1 MRLACLGLAG
11 FCLAGLGWVGLG
23 SVGLGSG
30 GRVPDPARA
39 QQSQPG
45 GELSGPVTEPAASPI
60 PVGDWND
67 PPRDAR
73 PTARGWWPG
82 GSVAPG
88 KGRRQLEAIQS
99 AGFGAVELQPLL
111 LGLGETDV
119 LEDPRL
125 RTVGGADFFAR
136 VADAAAV
143 AKTLGL
149 GFDLTLGS
157 GWPGGL
163 PTSPA
168 NAERQLLMASVD
180 VQGPADFRGA
190 LPGPPDQTY
199 RDAVEWV
206 LDVLGPPDTEIRRVA
221 VLAGRVEA
229 GPGGVPTLSDV
240 RELSDRVEGEIL
252 AWRVPPGSWRVFA
265 LYANSTSHFVMGGAF
280 PGREEDARVV
290 DHLSRSGADALLDGY
305 GAPAMAALA
314 GQSVRGLFVDSFELM
329 GELPFTPGFPAAFE
343 AYAGYDLIPQLPL
356 IFRRGGESKYAEM
369 IDFLGRGGGP
379 LYRAPAG
386 EGAER
391 AERIREDY
399 EAVRSQLFQDE
410 FVGRL
415 AEWARARDL
424 EFRLQAHGGYG
435 DYLDTYALADVP
447 EAEGLFAD
455 GGFDFLKLAASAA
468 HVSGRRWASSESF
481 ITLQVLG
488 TRLGWEEMQLLAG
501 RAYAA
506 GINRVVHHGV
516 PYPYTRAD
524 GEAWFPFSGGFGR
537 ILAGPFPMSS
547 EIDASF
553 LRALPEFN
561 AFLARL
567 SVAMSQGTPVADVA
581 WLRVDPAYP
590 DAASIQLG
598 RVEVGSGESE
608 TTRVLRARGLSH
620 DRVSRRM
627 LAGAELEGDGFRVGA
642 GHYRALILDPL
653 EVAEPALI
661 ARVAELAAAGI
672 PVIALG
678 DLPRRA
684 PGLRDARARDRA
696 VKAAAKAA
704 KATVV
709 GPVRGEALKA
719 VLARRVRPG
728 FVEPVAG
735 ENLAFS
741 LARRAT
747 SRGEIALFFNEAWSS
762 GSARLRFTRGG
773 GALWRWDPS
782 TGSRS
787 QLRESIEAGDEILL
801 ELEAAGV
808 ALLTL
813 EASVRGGDPSGLGP
827 GRSGA
832 QQKEPEAPGKD

>member
-1 MRLACLGLAG
+1 MAG
-11 FCLAGLGWVGLG
+11 IWLVGT
-23 SVGLGSG
+23 
-30 GRVPDPARA
+30 VPDPIRA
-39 QQSQPG
+39 QQGEPG
-45 GELSGPVTEPAASPI
+45 GQRSGPVAKPAASPI
-60 PVGDWND
+60 PLAEWSE

-73 PTARGWWPG
+73 PTARWWWPG
-82 GSVAPG
+82 GSVEPG
-88 KGRRQLEAIQS
+88 KVRRQLEAIRR

-111 LGLGETDV
+111 LGLGEADM
-119 LEDPRL
+119 LADPGL
-125 RTVGGADFFAR
+125 RTVGEPEFFAR
-136 VADAAAV
+136 VADAAAA
-143 AKTLGL
+143 AKALGL

-168 NAERQLLMASVD
+168 NAERQLLMASVE
-180 VQGPADFRGA
+180 VQGPMDFKDA
-190 LPGPPDQTY
+190 LPAPPGQSY

-206 LDVLGPPDTEIRRVA
+206 LDVLGPPDREIRRVA

-240 RELSDRVEGEIL
+240 RELSDRVAGGIL
-252 AWRVPPGSWRVFA
+252 SWAVPPGSWRVFA

-305 GAPAMAALA
+305 GTPAMAALN
-314 GQSVRGLFVDSFELM
+314 GQPVRGLFVDSFELM
-329 GELPFTPGFPAAFE
+329 GELPFTSGFPAAFE
-343 AYAGYDLIPQLPL
+343 AYAGYDLIPELPL
-356 IFRRGGESKYAEM
+356 VFRRGGESKYAEM

-391 AERIREDY
+391 GVRIREDY

-410 FVGRL
+410 FVARL

-455 GGFDFLKLAASAA
+455 GGFDFLKLASSAA
-468 HVSGRRWASSESF
+468 HVGGRPWASSESF

-488 TRLGWEEMQLLAG
+488 TRLGGDEMQLLAG

-516 PYPYTRAD
+516 PYAYTRAD
-524 GEAWFPFSGGFGR
+524 GETWFPFSGGFGR

-547 EIDASF
+547 EIDGAF
-553 LRALPEFN
+553 LRELPEFN
-561 AFLARL
+561 GFLARL
-567 SVAMSQGTPVADVA
+567 SVAMSQGVSVAEVA
-581 WLRVDPAYP
+581 WLRVDRAYP

-608 TTRVLRARGLSH
+608 TTQILRARGLGY

-627 LAGAELEGDGFRVGA
+627 LAGAQLEGDGFRVGA

-661 ARVAELAAAGI
+661 ARVSELAAAGI

-678 DLPRRA
+678 ELPRRA
-684 PGLRDARARDRA
+684 PGLRDAAARDHA
-696 VKAAAKAA
+696 VKAASKAA
-704 KATVV
+704 KVKVV
-709 GPVRGEALKA
+709 GPVRGEALEA
-719 VLARRVRPG
+719 VLASRVRPG

-735 ENLAFS
+735 EALAFS
-741 LARRAT
+741 LARRWT
-747 SRGEIALFFNEAWSS
+747 SRGEIVLFFNEAWSP

-773 GALWRWDPS
+773 GALWRWDPI

-787 QLRESIEAGDEILL
+787 RLRARVEAGDEILL

-813 EASVRGGDPSGLGP
+813 DVAVDGGNGRELGP
-827 GRSGA
+827 GGSGA
-832 QQKEPEAPGKD
+832 QQEKSEAPGED